1 MLGSLSADRVVDSRF
16 VVIGQMTLLFF
27 FKVLFLSFSPVRP
40 VFDFDF
46 GHDLFVENTTWRR
59 SKVPSCHHAT
69 LVLRNNANN
78 FCADVC
84 SLPDPPDSDW
94 RTRMRLTGLFWLE
107 KLFWVRNNDSD
118 RWQGSRLWRCEVHL
132 RVSLCLLP
140 SCGGTL
146 WLFIFCPLDF
156 VKQLPLNSQKQH
168 LTLLYLT
175 LTRHTVRVFISMLQD
190 YWLIQQVSVSK
201 SFSLHPRHFTANAL
215 VMEQTARRVNKY
227 LCNSRWPS
235 GLCVHWEG
243 I

>member
-1 MLGSLSADRVVDSRF
+1 
-16 VVIGQMTLLFF
+16 MT
-27 FKVLFLSFSPVRP
+27 P

-46 GHDLFVENTTWRR
+46 GHNLFVENTTWRR
-59 SKVPSCHHAT
+59 SKVPSCQHAT

-94 RTRMRLTGLFWLE
+94 RTRKRLAGLFWLE
-107 KLFWVRNNDSD
+107 KLFWVRSNDFD
-118 RWQGSRLWRCEVHL
+118 RWQGSRLWRCEVHF
-132 RVSLCLLP
+132 RVSLFLLL

-156 VKQLPLNSQKQH
+156 IKQLPLNPQKQYE
-168 LTLLYLT
+168 TSSTTRISTFT
-175 LTRHTVRVFISMLQD
+175 LTCHTVRVFISMLQD

-215 VMEQTARRVNKY
+215 VMEQTAWRVNKY
-227 LCNSRWPS
+227 LCNPRRPS

-243 I
+243 V